1 MSTEWYSDLDSR
13 GSIKSNSAT
22 KSVQAGILTSLSNV
36 WLNPGTY
43 LLIGLGIFG
52 YDGSTRRKVS
62 VSIGGTTKIGYD
74 VDTYGPGVTQKIST
88 FTISENSNIVLS
100 VQQDSGAVQSITGEI
115 YAIQIKWLF
124 EEYNKLTIHI

>member
-1 MSTEWYSDLDSR
+1 M
-13 GSIKSNSAT
+13 
-22 KSVQAGILTSLSNV
+22 
-36 WLNPGTY
+36 NPGTY

-115 YAIQIKWLF
+115 YAIQIK
-124 EEYNKLTIHI
+124 